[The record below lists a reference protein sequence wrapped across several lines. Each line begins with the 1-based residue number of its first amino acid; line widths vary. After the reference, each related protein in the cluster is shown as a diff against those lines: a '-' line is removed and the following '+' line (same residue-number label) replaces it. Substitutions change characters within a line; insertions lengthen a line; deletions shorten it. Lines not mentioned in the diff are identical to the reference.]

1 MNKRELIFW
10 IIGLTFGGVS
20 GYLFSYLHN
29 LIYDKKIY
37 QAIEEELGKIRKEH
51 NEEVNNLRCHIN
63 RLNEL
68 LFEYQKINGDI
79 GVFHCVKPETLPR
92 NEINWQEVD
101 FPNNKGDKI

>member
-51 NEEVNNLRCHIN
+51 NEETK
-63 RLNEL
+63 RLYDL
-68 LFEYQKINGDI
+68 VSHYQKQHESCPYRR
-79 GVFHCVKPETLPR
+79 GVFHCVKPEILPR